1 MKMVSITC
9 PNCNGK
15 LDFDLDDTKIYCP
28 YCGHKLMI
36 DYEEMSKLYI
46 EKENT
51 KQEQEKTKRIE
62 LETNYKKKRLIFAG
76 IVCIVAIMGFTAYL
90 LSSQLSDKT
99 VEQVACTQESSPKQ
113 PTHDIKAKNTV
124 VPDMTAVPTATST
137 VDLTATP
144 TPKVIEKENK
154 MVNEIPDDFSL
165 SITSFDG
172 SGFSKTYTDGTYKV
186 GSDIPAGKYG
196 AFNTGSGTGYA
207 ILYEDSTKSNQLD
220 GGGWS
225 NYFCFVNIK
234 EGQLLEVTG
243 LALVP
248 YEDIEAKGSENYG
261 IFVGGDTL
269 PVGEYYLTRIDTS
282 KKGLYSVYSDTAESD
297 VLEYDYY
304 PKSAFLTVKE
314 GQIVVLQNTNA
325 VKAPKEPVNITT
337 VSNEQFDSVYPE
349 NMYRIGIDI
358 DAGTYVA
365 YGPQKWT
372 SSINVKPDSGA
383 TKDID
388 YYPLNCCEIL
398 DLKNGIVDVNDG
410 SYLVKYDKVKSLSSD
425 ITGIYIVGENMDV
438 GEYKIV
444 PDISDNSHY
453 WAIYNV
459 NNEFSLSMENYIKG
473 NDYIT
478 LTEGQAFVIQNA
490 TFEKQ

>member
-99 VEQVACTQESSPKQ
+99 VEQVARTQESSPKQ

-207 ILYEDSTKSNQLD
+207 ILY
-220 GGGWS
+220 
-225 NYFCFVNIK
+225 
-234 EGQLLEVTG
+234 
-243 LALVP
+243 
-248 YEDIEAKGSENYG
+248 
-261 IFVGGDTL
+261 
-269 PVGEYYLTRIDTS
+269 
-282 KKGLYSVYSDTAESD
+282 
-297 VLEYDYY
+297 
-304 PKSAFLTVKE
+304 
-314 GQIVVLQNTNA
+314 
-325 VKAPKEPVNITT
+325 
-337 VSNEQFDSVYPE
+337 
-349 NMYRIGIDI
+349 
-358 DAGTYVA
+358 
-365 YGPQKWT
+365 
-372 SSINVKPDSGA
+372 
-383 TKDID
+383 
-388 YYPLNCCEIL
+388 
-398 DLKNGIVDVNDG
+398 
-410 SYLVKYDKVKSLSSD
+410 
-425 ITGIYIVGENMDV
+425 
-438 GEYKIV
+438 
-444 PDISDNSHY
+444 
-453 WAIYNV
+453 
-459 NNEFSLSMENYIKG
+459 
-473 NDYIT
+473 
-478 LTEGQAFVIQNA
+478 
-490 TFEKQ
+490 